1 MIIFAVIAGGAALI
15 LAAVFVVVVASIHA
29 TDRQMTLRD
38 PQGAGATGTL
48 VRRLLGVYVRQ
59 PGHPAQRTSC
69 GSGMAPCGPVGR

>member
-29 TDRQMTLRD
+29 TDRRMTLRD
-38 PQGAGATGTL
+38 PRCAGAVGTL

-59 PGHPAQRTSC
+59 PGHPAPGAGC
-69 GSGMAPCGPVGR
+69 GGRAVHCGPGGR